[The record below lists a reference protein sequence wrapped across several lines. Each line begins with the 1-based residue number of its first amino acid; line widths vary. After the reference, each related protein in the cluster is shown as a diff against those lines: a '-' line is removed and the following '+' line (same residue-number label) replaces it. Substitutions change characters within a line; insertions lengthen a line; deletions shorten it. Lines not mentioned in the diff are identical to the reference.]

1 MGLVKKEKKVK
12 IIVDEMPTKTYECIF
27 SEFYSCKL
35 TGSGCSVFS
44 GNCELLKPITDF
56 HAEEII
62 NKYNDGSYDVRTLD
76 IK

>member
-1 MGLVKKEKKVK
+1 MK

-27 SEFYSCKL
+27 SDFYRCKI
-35 TGSGCSVFS
+35 TGSGCSAYG

-56 HAEEII
+56 HAEEIVD
-62 NKYNDGSYDVRTLD
+62 KYDDGSYLARELD

>member
-1 MGLVKKEKKVK
+1 MK

-35 TGSGCSVFS
+35 TDSECSVFS

-56 HAEEII
+56 HAEKVIE
-62 NKYNDGSYDVRTLD
+62 KHTDGSYTAQQFD
-76 IK
+76 IR